1 MRESILCSR
10 CPPRRGNPN
19 RPELAHLTATK
30 WNTSDDLFRGIGL
43 HRETARSGRS
53 PPKMVMDCTG
63 ANLRLRPSGF

>member
-30 WNTSDDLFRGIGL
+30 WNSSDDLFRGIGHTEKL
-43 HRETARSGRS
+43 LDQAGR
-53 PPKMVMDCTG
+53 P
-63 ANLRLRPSGF
+63 LRW